1 MIEEKLKALG
11 IEIPEAPK
19 PVAAYIPAVLDNNI
33 VYTAGQL
40 PFVFGELKFKGKLG
54 KDISD
59 EDAQR
64 AAEICA
70 VNCLSV
76 IKSVIGSLNNIEKII
91 KLNVYVN
98 SSDDFTAQPKIANG
112 ASELLVKIFGEAGKH
127 ARSAVGVSQLPL
139 NAPVEI
145 DMVVRVKL

>member
-1 MIEEKLKALG
+1 MIEERLKALG

-19 PVAAYIPAVLDNNI
+19 PVAAYIPAVLDNNM

-40 PFVFGELKFKGKLG
+40 PFVAGELKFKGKLG
-54 KDISD
+54 KDISE

-76 IKSVIGSLNNIEKII
+76 VKSVIGSLNNIEKII

-98 SSDDFTAQPKIANG
+98 SADDFTAQPKIANG
-112 ASELLVKIFGEAGKH
+112 ASEFIVKIFGEAGKH
-127 ARSAVGVSQLPL
+127 ARSAVGVAQLPL

-145 DMVVRVKL
+145 DMIVKVKI